1 MTLSFEPINLDSQK
15 AYLEFLAKCP
25 EPSSEYSFIN
35 LFAWQEAHGLEW
47 AWTGP
52 LVWIRQTRPETVYWA
67 PMGDWESVDWP
78 KALKELDES
87 AAFSR
92 IPEKLAEI
100 WRNAQGLSMELEED
114 RGQWDYLYS
123 VPDLVALSGKKY
135 HSKKNHL
142 NRFKKSYP
150 ARYVPMDASNAQEA
164 LSLQESWC
172 QWRDCES
179 VETLAAEN
187 DGIFKVLDHWD
198 SLSNIM
204 GGLIYVEDQLA
215 AYTIGEAFKP
225 GMLLI
230 HFEKGSPDFHG
241 AYQAINQQFL
251 EHEGTDFALVNREQ
265 DTGDEGLRK
274 AKMSYHPVDFIK
286 KFRASLNS

>member
-1 MTLSFEPINLDSQK
+1 MTLSFEPINLDRQK

-67 PMGDWESVDWP
+67 PMGHWDSVDWEE
-78 KALKELDES
+78 ALGALEGPAE
-87 AAFSR
+87 FSR
-92 IPEKLAEI
+92 IPEKLADI

-150 ARYVPMDASNAQEA
+150 ARYVPMDASNAKEA

-187 DGIFKVLDHWD
+187 DGISKVLDRWD

-215 AYTIGEAFKP
+215 AYTIGEAFLP
-225 GMLLI
+225 HMMLI

-241 AYQAINQQFL
+241 SYQAVNQQFL
-251 EHEGTDFALVNREQ
+251 ENAGADFALVNREQ

-286 KFRASLNS
+286 KFRASFSA